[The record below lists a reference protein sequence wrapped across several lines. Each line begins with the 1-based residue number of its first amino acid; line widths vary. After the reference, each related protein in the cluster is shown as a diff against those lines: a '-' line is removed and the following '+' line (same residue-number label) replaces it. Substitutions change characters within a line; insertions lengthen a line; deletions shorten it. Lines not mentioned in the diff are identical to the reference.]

1 MERAFLELPARRL
14 GVVVEGRVVGAD
26 RGFGAVNFGCGCFR
40 GTLELRLGT
49 RGSAL
54 RTGPVAGRVELVR
67 RGGEV
72 VAAGREVDRAEAR
85 RLGVLVGIRVGLGTL
100 DPRVAGRLVDRRLV
114 LAGRELERDETPRLG
129 RLGVIRVD
137 RDQLEL
143 RGEGRLV
150 DRPRVLGDLA
160 ELARDVDD
168 RGRALLDVVERLAGA
183 ARRADG
189 RLGRSFAWTRT
200 EPSKTGRQR
209 RSAVRRFVFVA
220 RRRFRK

>member
-1 MERAFLELPARRL
+1 M
-14 GVVVEGRVVGAD
+14 
-26 RGFGAVNFGCGCFR
+26 
-40 GTLELRLGT
+40 
-49 RGSAL
+49 
-54 RTGPVAGRVELVR
+54 
-67 RGGEV
+67 

-85 RLGVLVGIRVGLGTL
+85 RLGVLVGIRVGLETL
-100 DPRVAGRLVDRRLV
+100 APRVAGRLVDRRLV

-137 RDQLEL
+137 RDPLEL
-143 RGEGRLV
+143 RVEGRLV

-200 EPSKTGRQR
+200 ETSKNGRQR
-209 RSAVRRFVFVA
+209 RIAVRRFVFVA